1 MGAMSSPSLAPERA
15 APDVPSAEETDN
27 VIVLTGATWAD
38 FQRLLELRGERP
50 VPRISYLEGKLQLM
64 SPSKRH
70 ERLKSMIGRLV
81 EAYCLERGVDLTPY
95 GSWTLEDKAVD
106 RGCEPDECFVFGDV
120 EEPDRPDLAIEVA
133 LTSGG
138 LSKLDLYRGLRV
150 REVWLWK
157 KGALTVHVL
166 REDGYEQVERSAALP
181 GIDLALLLRFV
192 DVQPMTRAVREY
204 RDALRGA

>member
-1 MGAMSSPSLAPERA
+1 MAAMSSPALAPDPSTA
-15 APDVPSAEETDN
+15 APHDEGDQ

-38 FQRLLELRGERP
+38 YQRLLEVRGERP
-50 VPRISYLEGKLQLM
+50 VPRISYLEGRLQLM

-70 ERLKSMIGRLV
+70 ELLKSMIGHLV
-81 EAYCLERGVDLTPY
+81 VTYCLERGIDLTPY
-95 GSWTLEDKAVD
+95 GSWTLEDKEVE
-106 RGCEPDECFVFGDV
+106 RGVEPDECFVLGDI

-138 LSKLDLYRGLRV
+138 LSKLELYRGLRV

-157 KGALTVHVL
+157 KGALTVHAL
-166 REDGYEQVERSAALP
+166 REAAYEEVARSEVLP
-181 GIDLALLLRFV
+181 GIDLAQLLRFV

-204 RDALRGA
+204 RDALRQG